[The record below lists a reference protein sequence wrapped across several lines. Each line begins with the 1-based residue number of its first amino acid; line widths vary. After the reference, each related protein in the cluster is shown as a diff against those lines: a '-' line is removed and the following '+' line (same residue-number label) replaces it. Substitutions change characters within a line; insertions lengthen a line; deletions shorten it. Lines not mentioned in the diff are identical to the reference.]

1 MHHFC
6 TFLVEVRENIKP
18 LFSLLPRSRFA
29 VPPEKLFAHQSSEF
43 DLFFFSG
50 GVNPLVS
57 WIVCLGGF
65 RYFFPCELAR
75 GRIFFHPLSS
85 MFFASFS

>member
-43 DLFFFSG
+43 DLFFFQGASTRSSRG
-50 GVNPLVS
+50 SSVWVVSDTSFLVNSLVE
-57 WIVCLGGF
+57 GF
-65 RYFFPCELAR
+65 
-75 GRIFFHPLSS
+75 
-85 MFFASFS
+85 FSTH